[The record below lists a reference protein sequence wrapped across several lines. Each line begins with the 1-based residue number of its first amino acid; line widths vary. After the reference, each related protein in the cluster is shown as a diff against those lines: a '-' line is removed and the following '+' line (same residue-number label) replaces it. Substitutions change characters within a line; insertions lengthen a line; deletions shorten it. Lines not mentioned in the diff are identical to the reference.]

1 MYTGP
6 IVVYGAGGLGR
17 EIFQLLQKINRIEK
31 SWMLCGFIDDNLPRF
46 TSLGSYLVVGDRDF
60 LNSLPAPNNPAE
72 PTNVVLAIG
81 DPKIKKRV
89 ADSLTS
95 SWLTY
100 PVIVHPSV
108 EIEEELLANI
118 GEGSIITAGN
128 LLTVD
133 IKIGRHVL
141 LNLGC
146 TVGHDVQIGDY
157 CSVMPGVN
165 ISGNVTL
172 EEGVFVGTGAKILNN
187 VTIGARTKI
196 GAGAV
201 VTQSLP
207 PDCTAV
213 GVPARVV
220 KVNGK

>member
-17 EIFQLLQKINRIEK
+17 EVFQLLEKIDSIEK
-31 SWMLCGFIDDNLPRF
+31 CWTLCGFIDDNLPKQTRCGYY
-46 TSLGSYLVVGDRDF
+46 SVLENGAF
-60 LNSLPAPNNPAE
+60 LNSLPEPNRVTDSN
-72 PTNVVLAIG
+72 NVVIAIG
-81 DPKIKKRV
+81 DPTIKKQV
-89 ADSLTS
+89 ADSLTNPF
-95 SWLTY
+95 LTY
-100 PVIVHPSV
+100 PVIIHPSV
-108 EIEEELLANI
+108 EIEKELRANI

-213 GVPARVV
+213 GVPARIV
-220 KVNGK
+220 KQ

>member
-17 EIFQLLQKINRIEK
+17 EIFQLLQKINRVQN
-31 SWMLCGFIDDNLPRF
+31 SPMLSGFIDDNVPMGTAFGR
-46 TSLGSYLVVGDRDF
+46 YEVVGDGAF
-60 LNSLPAPNNPAE
+60 INSLAH

-81 DPKIKKRV
+81 DPKIKKKV

-187 VTIGARTKI
+187 LTIGARTKI

-213 GVPARVV
+213 GVPARIV
-220 KVNGK
+220 KQRS